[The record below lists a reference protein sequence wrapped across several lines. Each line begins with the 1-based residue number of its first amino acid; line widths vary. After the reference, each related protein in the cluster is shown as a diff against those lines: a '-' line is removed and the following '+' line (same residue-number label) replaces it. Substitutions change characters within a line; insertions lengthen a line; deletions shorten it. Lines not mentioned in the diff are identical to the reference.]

1 MFLIKKCFT
10 NSSDKKTV
18 IGNKKIFF
26 GWQMEADRKN
36 VVQKAYEIKL
46 FGSKNELIWKTGKVQ
61 SSQSINVYYNGPT
74 LESRNEYYWKITAWN
89 NYDEAAKSDLINFEI
104 GINSEDWKAKWIEA
118 DMKIKSKK
126 EDFNFEKVFS
136 YHPNPNEI
144 ENIPL
149 DPPIIFLKQFS
160 IKNKKIK
167 KARIYAT
174 AHGVYEAEL
183 NGKKVGNEYLAPG
196 FTTYPKLQYYQTYD
210 ITNQIKKSKNEI
222 KITVADGWYKS
233 RIGLAGIGHQ
243 FGDNVSLL
251 AQIEIEYTDGEK
263 QIIGT
268 DSSFK
273 AAIGQIEYSDLFIGE
288 KQNHMEKVIKHF
300 EVIEKDYGYKQLKVD
315 LAEPIKCIET
325 IKAVNIITTP
335 KGEKV
340 IDFGRNIAGI
350 VEIKVKGSE
359 GDVVQLQHTEELDL
373 EGNFF
378 VNTMGQNKFQTT
390 TYVLKGSEEEVFMP
404 KFTYQGFRYVK
415 VIGYLDELKKE
426 NFIAHVLST
435 DCKRTGYVETSN
447 QKINKLIENIYH
459 SQESNFVSVPTDC
472 PQREKGGWTGDAQ
485 IYTPTAIFNMKI
497 DNFMR
502 RWLENMR
509 ADQYENGQI
518 PGLIP
523 WIESDNML
531 SSGFGNISTAGWAD
545 ACIIIPWH
553 LYIQY
558 EDINFL
564 KDNYEMMK
572 KWLIYVEKRCASNIT
587 EESKEYENYVWD
599 MDFHYGDWM
608 TPSCVKEDGSLE
620 PMISAQLTKNQVAT
634 MYFAYSSELLSNIA
648 HILNREEDKIYY
660 AGLSK
665 KVKYAFNE
673 AYVDDEGKI
682 LNDLQGLY
690 VLAAHLKMGSD
701 EVNKKFIDRLKFK
714 IKENNNKLDTGFLGT
729 PILLD
734 VLTNYGEKDLAY
746 KLLLQEECPSWLYM
760 VKQGATT
767 IWECWDAIKPGGN
780 RSMISY
786 NHYSLGSVQ
795 DYIVRKI
802 GGLVK
807 CPEES
812 SKFIIEPALESPFEY
827 CSLSYESPYGNIEV
841 RWDLRACRNEVNIVV
856 PIGVT
861 VILRIVNQ
869 EDREFGSGVYKMNYI
884 IDPFSEKYSS
894 RA

>member
-10 NSSDKKTV
+10 NSSDKKII
-18 IGNKKIFF
+18 IGNEKLFF
-26 GWQMEADRKN
+26 GWQMDSSKKN
-36 VVQKAYEIKL
+36 VVQEAYEIRL
-46 FGSKNELIWKTGKVQ
+46 FNNENKLIWETEKVQ
-61 SSQSINVYYNGPT
+61 SSQSINVYYNGSP
-74 LESRNEYYWKITAWN
+74 LESRNEYYWKVTIWN
-89 NYDEAAKSDLINFEI
+89 NYDEVSESEPIDFEI
-104 GINSEDWKAKWIEA
+104 GLNIDDWQAKWIEA
-118 DMKIKSKK
+118 DMKKQSQK
-126 EDFNFEKVFS
+126 EEFNFGQIFS
-136 YHPNPNEI
+136 YHPDPKEI
-144 ENIPL
+144 ENISL
-149 DPPIIFLKQFS
+149 DPSVVFLKEFS
-160 IKNKKIK
+160 VENKEIK
-167 KARIYAT
+167 KARIYIT
-174 AHGVYEAEL
+174 AHGVYEAEF
-183 NGKKVGNEYLAPG
+183 NRGKVGDEYLAPG

-210 ITNQIKKSKNEI
+210 ITDQVKQGNNEI

-251 AQIEIEYTDGEK
+251 AQIEIEYSDGERK
-263 QIIGT
+263 IIGT

-273 AAIGQIEYSDLFIGE
+273 ATTGVVEYSDLFIGE
-288 KQNHMEKVIKHF
+288 KQNHIEKEREYFKV
-300 EVIEKDYGYKQLKVD
+300 VEKDYGYKQLKVD
-315 LAEPIKCIET
+315 LAEPIKCIEK
-325 IKAVNIITTP
+325 IKAVNVITTP

-350 VEIKVKGSE
+350 VEFKVNGAE
-359 GDVVQLQHTEELDL
+359 GDIVQLQHTEELDL

-390 TYVLKGSEEEVFMP
+390 TFVLKGGDEEVFIP
-404 KFTYQGFRYVK
+404 KFTYQGFRYAK
-415 VIGYLDELKKE
+415 VTGYPGEINKE
-426 NFIAHVLST
+426 NFTTYVLSS
-435 DCKRTGYVETSN
+435 DCKRSGSIETSN
-447 QKINKLIENIYH
+447 SKINKLVENIYH
-459 SQESNFVSVPTDC
+459 SQESNFFSVPTDC

-509 ADQYENGQI
+509 IEQYENGQI

-531 SSGFGNISTAGWAD
+531 SSGFGNVSAAGWSD

-553 LYIQY
+553 LYVQY

-572 KWLIYVEKRCASNIT
+572 KWLTYVEKRCASNIT
-587 EESKEYENYVWD
+587 EESKEYEKYVWD

-608 TPSCVKEDGSLE
+608 TPSCTKEDGSLD
-620 PMISAQLTKNQVAT
+620 PMKSAQLTADQVAT

-648 HILNREEDKIYY
+648 NILGKEEDRAHYTDL
-660 AGLSK
+660 AK
-665 KVKYAFNE
+665 KVKDAFNQ
-673 AYVDDEGKI
+673 AFVDSEGKI

-690 VLAAHLKMGSD
+690 VLAAHFKMGND
-701 EVNKKFIDRLKFK
+701 EVNKKFIDRLTFK
-714 IKENNNKLDTGFLGT
+714 IKENGNRLDTGFLGT

-734 VLTNYGEKDLAY
+734 VLTNYGEKELAY

-767 IWECWDAIKPGGN
+767 IWECWDAIKPDGN
-780 RSMISY
+780 KSIISY

-807 CPEES
+807 SSEES
-812 SKFIIEPALESPFEY
+812 GKFIIEPDLESPFEY

-841 RWDLRACRNEVNIVV
+841 KWDLRDNRNEMNIVV
-856 PIGVT
+856 PVGVT
-861 VILRIVNQ
+861 AILRLPN
-869 EDREFGSGVYKMNYI
+869 EDDREFGSGEYKIKCI
-884 IDPFSEKYSS
+884 I
-894 RA
+894 

>member
-1 MFLIKKCFT
+1 MFLIKRCFT
-10 NSSDKKTV
+10 NSNDKKII
-18 IGNKKIFF
+18 IGNEKIFF
-26 GWQMEADRKN
+26 GWQMESDRKS

-46 FGSKNELIWKTGKVQ
+46 FNSKNELIWKTGQVE
-61 SSQSINVYYNGPT
+61 SSKSINVYYDGQE
-74 LESRNEYYWKITAWN
+74 LESRNEYYWKVTAWN
-89 NYDEAAKSDLINFEI
+89 NYEEVAESDFVNFEI
-104 GINSEDWKAKWIEA
+104 GLNKGDWEAKWIEA
-118 DMKIKSKK
+118 DMEIKSKK
-126 EDFNFEKVFS
+126 EDFNFEEIFS
-136 YHPNPNEI
+136 YHPDPNEI
-144 ENIPL
+144 EKISL
-149 DPPIIFLKQFS
+149 DSPVVFLKEFS
-160 IKNKKIK
+160 VENKEIKRV
-167 KARIYAT
+167 RIYAT

-183 NGKKVGNEYLAPG
+183 NGKKVGDEYLAPG

-210 ITNQIKKSKNEI
+210 ITDQIKQSNNEI

-233 RIGLAGIGHQ
+233 KLGLAGIGHQ
-243 FGDNVSLL
+243 FGDKVSLL
-251 AQIEIEYTDGEK
+251 AQVEIEYADGERK
-263 QIIGT
+263 VIGT
-268 DSSFK
+268 DSSFE
-273 AAIGQIEYSDLFIGE
+273 AITGEIEYSDLFIGE
-288 KQNHMEKVIKHF
+288 KQNHVEKERRNFRVL
-300 EVIEKDYGYKQLKVD
+300 EKDYGYKQLKVD
-315 LAEPIKCIET
+315 SAEPIKCIEK
-325 IKAVNIITTP
+325 IKAANVITTP

-350 VEIKVKGSE
+350 VEVKVKGAE
-359 GDVVQLQHTEELDL
+359 GDVVMLQHTEELDL

-390 TYVLKGSEEEVFMP
+390 TYVLKGNEEEIFIP

-415 VIGYLDELKKE
+415 VTGYTGELTKE
-426 NFIAHVLST
+426 NFTAYVLST
-435 DCKRTGYVETSN
+435 DCKRSGSIETSN
-447 QKINKLIENIYH
+447 PKINKLIENIYH

-523 WIESDNML
+523 WIESDKML
-531 SSGFGNISTAGWAD
+531 SSGFGNISAAGWAD
-545 ACIIIPWH
+545 ACLIIPYH
-553 LYIQY
+553 LYVQY

-572 KWLIYVEKRCASNIT
+572 KWLTYVENRCASNVT
-587 EESKEYENYVWD
+587 EGSKEYEKYVWD

-648 HILNREEDKIYY
+648 EILGKKEDKKYY
-660 AGLSK
+660 ADLSK
-665 KVKYAFNE
+665 EVKEAFNQ
-673 AYVDDEGKI
+673 AFVDDDGKI

-690 VLAAHLKMGSD
+690 VLAAHFKMGSD
-701 EVNKKFIDRLKFK
+701 EVNKKFIDRLAFK
-714 IKENNNKLDTGFLGT
+714 IKENGNRLDTGFLGT

-734 VLTNYGEKDLAY
+734 VLTDYCEKDLAY

-767 IWECWDAIKPGGN
+767 IWECWDAIKPDGN
-780 RSMISY
+780 KSIISY

-807 CPEES
+807 SSKES
-812 SKFIIEPALESPFEY
+812 RKFIIEPGLESPFEY
-827 CSLSYESPYGNIEV
+827 CNLSYESPYGILEVKWDLRVDKKELNITVPVGVNIEV
-841 RWDLRACRNEVNIVV
+841 KL
-856 PIGVT
+856 P
-861 VILRIVNQ
+861 NQ
-869 EDREFGSGVYKMNYI
+869 ERKEFGSGLYKINI
-884 IDPFSEKYSS
+884 
-894 RA
+894 

>member
-1 MFLIKKCFT
+1 MFIIKSFFT
-10 NSSDKKTV
+10 NSSDKKII
-18 IGNKKIFF
+18 IGNEKIFF
-26 GWQMEADRKN
+26 GWQMESDKKN
-36 VVQKAYEIKL
+36 VIQKAYEIKL
-46 FGSKNELIWKTGKVQ
+46 FNNEDKLIWETGKVQ
-61 SSQSINVYYNGPT
+61 SNKSINVYYDGAT
-74 LESRNEYYWKITAWN
+74 LESRNEYNWKVTVWN
-89 NYDEAAKSDLINFEI
+89 NYDEVAESEFVNFEI
-104 GINSEDWKAKWIEA
+104 GLNTSDWKAKWIEA
-118 DMKIKSKK
+118 DMEIKSKK
-126 EDFNFEKVFS
+126 EEFNFGQIFS
-136 YHPNPNEI
+136 YHPDPSEI
-144 ENIPL
+144 ENISL
-149 DPPIIFLKQFS
+149 DPPVVFS
-160 IKNKKIK
+160 KEFSVENKEIK
-167 KARIYAT
+167 KARIYVT

-183 NGKKVGNEYLAPG
+183 NGKKVGDEYLAPG

-210 ITNQIKKSKNEI
+210 ITDQIKSDKNEI

-233 RIGLAGIGHQ
+233 KLGLAGIGHQ

-251 AQIEIEYTDGEK
+251 AQVEIEYADGERK
-263 QIIGT
+263 IIGT
-268 DSSFK
+268 DSSFE
-273 AAIGQIEYSDLFIGE
+273 AATGEIEYSDLFIGE
-288 KQNHMEKVIKHF
+288 KQNHAEKVSNYF
-300 EVIEKDYGYKQLKVD
+300 EVLEKDYGYRQLKVD
-315 LAEPIKCIET
+315 SAEPIKCIEK
-325 IKAVNIITTP
+325 IKAINIITTP
-335 KGEKV
+335 RGEKV

-350 VEIKVKGSE
+350 VEVKVKGAE

-390 TYVLKGSEEEVFMP
+390 TYVLKGNEEEGFIP

-415 VIGYLDELKKE
+415 VIGYPGEISNE
-426 NFIAHVLST
+426 NFTAYVLST
-435 DCKRTGYVETSN
+435 DCKRSGSIETSN
-447 QKINKLIENIYH
+447 PKINKLIENIYH
-459 SQESNFVSVPTDC
+459 SQESNFLSVPTDC

-523 WIESDNML
+523 WIESDSML
-531 SSGFGNISTAGWAD
+531 SGAFGNVSAAGWAD
-545 ACIIIPWH
+545 ACLIIPWH
-553 LYIQY
+553 LYVQY

-572 KWLIYVEKRCASNIT
+572 KWLTYVENRCASNVT
-587 EESKEYENYVWD
+587 EESKGYEKYVWD

-608 TPSCVKEDGSLE
+608 TPSCVKGDGSLE

-648 HILNREEDKIYY
+648 NILGKEEDKTYY
-660 AGLSK
+660 ADLSER
-665 KVKYAFNE
+665 VKYAFNQ
-673 AYVDDEGKI
+673 AFVDNEGKI

-690 VLAAHLKMGSD
+690 VLAAHFKMGSD
-701 EVNKKFIDRLKFK
+701 KANKKFIDRLTFK
-714 IKENNNKLDTGFLGT
+714 IKENGNRLDTGFLGT

-767 IWECWDAIKPGGN
+767 IWECWDAIKPDGN
-780 RSMISY
+780 KSVISY

-807 CPEES
+807 SSEES
-812 SKFIIEPALESPFEY
+812 SKFIIEPDLESPFEY
-827 CSLSYESPYGNIEV
+827 CNLSYECPYGNIEV
-841 RWDLRACRNEVNIVV
+841 KWDLNENKKELNIVV
-856 PIGVT
+856 PVGVT
-861 VILRIVNQ
+861 ITVKLPNQ
-869 EDREFGSGVYKMNYI
+869 DDRKLGSGLYKINI
-884 IDPFSEKYSS
+884 
-894 RA
+894 

>member
-1 MFLIKKCFT
+1 MFFIKKCFT
-10 NSSDKKTV
+10 NSNDKKVV
-18 IGNKKIFF
+18 IEKEKIFF
-26 GWQMEADRKN
+26 GWQMESDGEN
-36 VVQKAYEIKL
+36 VFQRIYEIKV
-46 FGSKNELIWKTGKVQ
+46 FNPNKELIWETGEVE
-61 SSQSINVYYNGPT
+61 SSQSINIYYDGRT
-74 LESRNEYYWKITAWN
+74 LESRNEYYWKVRIWN
-89 NYDEAAKSDLINFEI
+89 NYNEIAESDFNIFET
-104 GINSEDWKAKWIEA
+104 GLSMEDWQAKWIEA
-118 DMKIKSKK
+118 DMELKSRK
-126 EDFNFEKVFS
+126 EEFNFGKIFS
-136 YHPNPNEI
+136 YHPDTKEI
-144 ENIPL
+144 ENMQL
-149 DPPIIFLKQFS
+149 DSPVVFS
-160 IKNKKIK
+160 KEFSVENKEIK
-167 KARIYAT
+167 KARIYVT
-174 AHGVYEAEL
+174 AHGVYEVEL
-183 NGKKVGNEYLAPG
+183 NGEKVGDEYLAPG

-210 ITNQIKKSKNEI
+210 ITNQIKKINNDI

-251 AQIEIEYTDGEK
+251 AQFEIEYADGEK
-263 QIIGT
+263 TIIGT
-268 DSSFK
+268 DNSFK
-273 AAIGQIEYSDLFIGE
+273 AATGEIEYSDLFIGE
-288 KQNHMEKVIKHF
+288 KQNHMTKVNNHF
-300 EVIEKDYGYKQLKVD
+300 NVVEKDYGYKQLKAD
-315 LAEPIKCIET
+315 SAEPIKCIEK
-325 IKAVNIITTP
+325 IKAVDLITTP

-350 VEIKVKGSE
+350 VEVKVKGSE
-359 GDVVQLQHTEELDL
+359 CDVVQLQHTEELDL

-390 TYVLKGSEEEVFMP
+390 TYVLKGNEEEVFIP

-415 VIGYLDELKKE
+415 VIGYAGEINKE
-426 NFIAHVLST
+426 NFTAYVLST
-435 DCKRTGYVETSN
+435 ECKRSGSIETSN
-447 QKINKLIENIYH
+447 SKINKLIENIYH

-509 ADQYENGQI
+509 VDQYENGQI

-531 SSGFGNISTAGWAD
+531 SSGFGNISAAGWAD

-553 LYIQY
+553 LYVQY

-572 KWLIYVEKRCASNIT
+572 KWLAYVESRCASNVT
-587 EESKEYENYVWD
+587 EASKEYEKYVWN

-608 TPSCVKEDGSLE
+608 TPSCTKKDGSLD
-620 PMISAQLTKNQVAT
+620 PMLSAQLTGEQVAT

-648 HILNREEDKIYY
+648 KILGEDEDKIYY
-660 AGLSK
+660 DDLSK
-665 KVKYAFNE
+665 KVKQAFNQ
-673 AYVDDEGKI
+673 AYVDNEGRI

-690 VLAAHLKMGSD
+690 ALAAHLKMGSD
-701 EVNKKFIDRLKFK
+701 ELNKKFIDRLTFK
-714 IKENNNKLDTGFLGT
+714 INENGDRLDTGFLGT

-767 IWECWDAIKPGGN
+767 IWECWDAIKQDGN
-780 RSMISY
+780 KSVISY

-807 CPEES
+807 SAEERS
-812 SKFIIEPALESPFEY
+812 HYIIEPDFNSPFEY
-827 CSLSYESPYGNIEV
+827 YSLSYECLYGNIEV
-841 RWDLRACRNEVNIVV
+841 KWDLRESRNEISIEI

-861 VILRIVNQ
+861 AELRLSGKESRI
-869 EDREFGSGVYKMNYI
+869 FGSGVYKINI
-884 IDPFSEKYSS
+884 
-894 RA
+894 

>member
-1 MFLIKKCFT
+1 MFIIKSFFT
-10 NSSDKKTV
+10 NSSDKKII
-18 IGNKKIFF
+18 IGNEKIFF
-26 GWQMEADRKN
+26 GWQMESDKKN
-36 VVQKAYEIKL
+36 VIQKAYEIKL
-46 FGSKNELIWKTGKVQ
+46 FNNEDKLIWETGKVQ
-61 SSQSINVYYNGPT
+61 SSKSINVYYDGAT
-74 LESRNEYYWKITAWN
+74 LESRNEYNWKVTVWN
-89 NYDEAAKSDLINFEI
+89 NYDEVAESEFVNFEI
-104 GINSEDWKAKWIEA
+104 GLNTSDWKAKWIEA
-118 DMKIKSKK
+118 DMEIKSKK
-126 EDFNFEKVFS
+126 EEFNFGQIFS
-136 YHPNPNEI
+136 YHPDPSEI
-144 ENIPL
+144 ENISL
-149 DPPIIFLKQFS
+149 DPPVVFS
-160 IKNKKIK
+160 KEFSVENKEIK
-167 KARIYAT
+167 KARIYVT

-183 NGKKVGNEYLAPG
+183 NGKKVGDEYLAPG

-210 ITNQIKKSKNEI
+210 ITDQIKSDKNEI

-233 RIGLAGIGHQ
+233 KLGLAGIGHQ

-251 AQIEIEYTDGEK
+251 AQVEIEYADGERK
-263 QIIGT
+263 IIGT
-268 DSSFK
+268 DSSFE
-273 AAIGQIEYSDLFIGE
+273 AATGEIEYSDLFIGE
-288 KQNHMEKVIKHF
+288 KQNHAEKVSNYF
-300 EVIEKDYGYKQLKVD
+300 EVLEKDYGYRQLKVD
-315 LAEPIKCIET
+315 SAEPIKCIEK
-325 IKAVNIITTP
+325 IKAINIITTP
-335 KGEKV
+335 RGEKV

-350 VEIKVKGSE
+350 VEVKVKGAE

-390 TYVLKGSEEEVFMP
+390 TYVLKGNEEEGFIP

-415 VIGYLDELKKE
+415 VIGYPGEISNE
-426 NFIAHVLST
+426 NFTAYVLST
-435 DCKRTGYVETSN
+435 DCKRSGSIETSN
-447 QKINKLIENIYH
+447 PKINKLIENIYH
-459 SQESNFVSVPTDC
+459 SQESNFLSVPTDC

-523 WIESDNML
+523 WIESDSML
-531 SSGFGNISTAGWAD
+531 SGAFGNVSAAGWAD
-545 ACIIIPWH
+545 ACLIIPWH
-553 LYIQY
+553 LYVQY

-572 KWLIYVEKRCASNIT
+572 KWLTYVENRCASNVT
-587 EESKEYENYVWD
+587 EESKGYEKYVWD

-608 TPSCVKEDGSLE
+608 TPSCVKGDGSLE

-648 HILNREEDKIYY
+648 NILGKEEDKTYY
-660 AGLSK
+660 ADLSER
-665 KVKYAFNE
+665 VKYAFNQ
-673 AYVDDEGKI
+673 AFVDNEGKI

-690 VLAAHLKMGSD
+690 VLAAHFKMGSD
-701 EVNKKFIDRLKFK
+701 KANKKFIDRLTFK
-714 IKENNNKLDTGFLGT
+714 IKENGNRLDTGFLGT

-767 IWECWDAIKPGGN
+767 IWECWDAIKPDGN
-780 RSMISY
+780 KSVISY

-807 CPEES
+807 SSEES
-812 SKFIIEPALESPFEY
+812 SKFIIEPDLESPFEY
-827 CSLSYESPYGNIEV
+827 CNLSYECPYGNIEV
-841 RWDLRACRNEVNIVV
+841 KWDLNENKKELNIVV
-856 PIGVT
+856 PVGVT
-861 VILRIVNQ
+861 ITVKLPNQ
-869 EDREFGSGVYKMNYI
+869 DDRKLGSGLYKINI
-884 IDPFSEKYSS
+884 
-894 RA
+894 

>member
-10 NSSDKKTV
+10 TGNDKKVT
-18 IGNKKIFF
+18 IGNENIFF
-26 GWQMEADRKN
+26 GWQMESDKRN
-36 VVQKAYEIKL
+36 VIQRAYEIKL
-46 FGSKNELIWKTGKVQ
+46 FNNEDKLIWNTGKVQ
-61 SSQSINVYYNGPT
+61 SSQSINVYYNGSP
-74 LESRNEYYWKITAWN
+74 LESRTEYYWKVTVWN
-89 NYDEAAKSDLINFEI
+89 NYDEVAECELINFEI
-104 GINSEDWKAKWIEA
+104 GLNIGEWQAKWIEA
-118 DMKIKSKK
+118 DMKIQSKK
-126 EDFNFEKVFS
+126 EEFNFGHIFS
-136 YHPNPNEI
+136 YHPDPKEI

-149 DPPIIFLKQFS
+149 DSPVVFS
-160 IKNKKIK
+160 KEFSLKNKEIK
-167 KARIYAT
+167 KARIYVT

-183 NGKKVGNEYLAPG
+183 NGERVGDEYLAPG

-210 ITNQIKKSKNEI
+210 VTNQVKQDNNEI

-251 AQIEIEYTDGEK
+251 AQIEIEYADGERE
-263 QIIGT
+263 IIGT

-273 AAIGQIEYSDLFIGE
+273 ATTGVVEYSDLFIGE
-288 KQNHMEKVIKHF
+288 KQNHVEKISENFK
-300 EVIEKDYGYKQLKVD
+300 VIEKDYGYKQLKAD
-315 LAEPIKCIET
+315 AAEPIKCIEK
-325 IKAVNIITTP
+325 IKAINVITTP

-350 VEIKVKGSE
+350 VEFKVKGAE
-359 GDVVQLQHTEELDL
+359 GDIVVLQHTEELDL

-390 TYVLKGSEEEVFMP
+390 TYVLKGGEEERFIP

-415 VIGYLDELKKE
+415 VTGYPGEINKE
-426 NFIAHVLST
+426 NFTAYVLST
-435 DCKRTGYVETSN
+435 DCKRSGRIETSN
-447 QKINKLIENIYH
+447 SKINKLIENIYH
-459 SQESNFVSVPTDC
+459 SQESNFFSVPTDC

-502 RWLENMR
+502 RWLKNMR
-509 ADQYENGQI
+509 VEQYENGQI
-518 PGLIP
+518 PGLVP

-553 LYIQY
+553 LYVQY

-572 KWLIYVEKRCASNIT
+572 KWLTYVESRCASNVT
-587 EESKEYENYVWD
+587 EESKEYEKYVWD

-608 TPSCVKEDGSLE
+608 TPSCTKKDGSLD
-620 PMISAQLTKNQVAT
+620 PMLSAQLTGEQVAT

-648 HILNREEDKIYY
+648 NILGKEQDKMYY
-660 AGLSK
+660 ADLSK
-665 KVKYAFNE
+665 KVKYAFSE
-673 AYVDDEGKI
+673 TYVDDEGKI

-690 VLAAHLKMGSD
+690 VLAAHFKIGSD
-701 EVNKKFIDRLKFK
+701 ELNKKFIDRLTIK
-714 IKENNNKLDTGFLGT
+714 IKENGDRLDTGFLGT

-734 VLTNYGEKDLAY
+734 VLTNYGEKELAY
-746 KLLLQEECPSWLYM
+746 KLLLQEQCPSWLYM

-767 IWECWDAIKPGGN
+767 IWECWDAIKPDGN
-780 RSMISY
+780 KSIISY

-795 DYIVRKI
+795 DYIVRRI

-807 CPEES
+807 SFEES
-812 SKFIIEPALESPFEY
+812 SKFIIEPDLESPFEY
-827 CSLSYESPYGNIEV
+827 CSLSYESPYGRIEV
-841 RWDLRACRNEVNIVV
+841 KWDLRDNRNEMNIVV
-856 PIGVT
+856 PVGVT
-861 VILRIVNQ
+861 AILRLPN
-869 EDREFGSGVYKMNYI
+869 EDEMEFGSGAYRI
-884 IDPFSEKYSS
+884 ILK
-894 RA
+894 